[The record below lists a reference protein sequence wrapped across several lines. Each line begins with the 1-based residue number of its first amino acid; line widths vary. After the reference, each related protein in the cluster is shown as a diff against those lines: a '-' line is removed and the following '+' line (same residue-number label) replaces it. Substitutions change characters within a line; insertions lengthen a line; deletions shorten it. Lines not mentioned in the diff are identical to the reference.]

1 MSVNIRSK
9 ECFRVAMTGR
19 WRKKKKKKKK
29 KKNIVLRLQSLS
41 RRYSASFC
49 LTRIA

>member
-1 MSVNIRSK
+1 MFSRRDDWSLK
-9 ECFRVAMTGR
+9 E
-19 WRKKKKKKKK
+19 KKKKKKK